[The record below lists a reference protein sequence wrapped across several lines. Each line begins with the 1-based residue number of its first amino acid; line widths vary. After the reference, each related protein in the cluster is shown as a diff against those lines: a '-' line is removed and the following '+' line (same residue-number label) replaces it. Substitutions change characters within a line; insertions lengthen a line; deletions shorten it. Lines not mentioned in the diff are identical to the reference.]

1 MGPDSPIAVV
11 DSPAPKIYFG
21 WRIVAAMQLTTAIVY
36 GTLFFSFIILGA
48 PLAEQ
53 FGWNSAETGSLVSAM
68 WIVAPLALFVAPII
82 QRFGAFRVIMIGLGV
97 QAATFACLGFVESFW
112 QLYLLR
118 IIMGVGKVVTVV
130 AVPVM
135 ITAWFEK
142 RFSTAM
148 ALAWCG
154 GSVGGFVLAP
164 TTEHLLSF
172 MTWQQTT
179 LALAALMVVAMG
191 AIALLCRG
199 AKEPA
204 ELGLGLDGTPGLSP
218 EAKHSEN
225 PAEKATIGDLK
236 AINKSTAITMLV
248 ALMLAGMG
256 GIAMQNQTP
265 AAVFSAG
272 LSMQIA
278 ATLLGLVSVFSTIG
292 QAGIGWLLDRWSVER
307 CTLLVAFALIGGLS
321 SFTMMNQ
328 MWAPALATIGA
339 ILFGLGLGATEMMW
353 VVLTKV
359 QFGTRLFAWTYGGWS
374 FAVAAGYAAGG
385 PVGGWLFDHFPHQW
399 FPLFVLALYVPATIA
414 AVLRP
419 GKRNRA

>member
-1 MGPDSPIAVV
+1 MGPDSPTA
-11 DSPAPKIYFG
+11 PAAIPARRIYFG
-21 WRIVAAMQLTTAIVY
+21 WRIVAAMLLTTAVVY
-36 GTLFFSFIILGA
+36 GTLFFSFIILGG
-48 PLAEQ
+48 PLAKQ

-82 QRFGAFRVIMIGLGV
+82 QRLGAFRVIMLGLGL
-97 QAATFACLGFVESFW
+97 QAATFACLGLIENFW

-172 MTWQQTT
+172 MSWQQTT
-179 LALAALMVVAMG
+179 VALAGLMVLAMG
-191 AIALLCRG
+191 VIAFLCRG
-199 AKEPA
+199 AKSPA
-204 ELGLGLDGTPGLSP
+204 ELGIGLDGSP
-218 EAKHSEN
+218 FVSAETERNEN
-225 PAEKATIGDLK
+225 PAEQATAGDLK
-236 AINKSTAITMLV
+236 AINKATAITMLV

-256 GIAMQNQTP
+256 GIAMQNQAP
-265 AAVFSAG
+265 AAISSTG
-272 LSMQIA
+272 ISMQVA
-278 ATLLGLVSVFSTIG
+278 ATLLGLVAVFATIG
-292 QAGIGWLLDRWSVER
+292 QAGIGWLLDRWTVER
-307 CTLLVAFALIGGLS
+307 CTLLIAVALIGGLG
-321 SFTMMNQ
+321 SFVMMNQ
-328 MWAPALATIGA
+328 VLAPVFATTGA
-339 ILFGLGLGATEMMW
+339 ILFGFGLGATEMMW

-374 FAVAAGYAAGG
+374 FAIAAGYAAGG

-399 FPLFVLALYVPATIA
+399 FPLFVLALYIPATIA

-419 GKRNRA
+419 GKRNTP